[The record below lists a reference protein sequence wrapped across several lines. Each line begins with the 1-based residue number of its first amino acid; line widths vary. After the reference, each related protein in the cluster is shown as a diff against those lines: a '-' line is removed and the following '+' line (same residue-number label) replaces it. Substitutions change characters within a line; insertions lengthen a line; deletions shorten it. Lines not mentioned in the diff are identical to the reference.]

1 MMIQQTRRAL
11 LLVAFLLFPLTG
23 FSPTAA
29 NGQGDSAAP
38 RTIREYRGKTM
49 GTLYMVKVAGAETLD
64 DQTLRFAIDA
74 ELRRVN
80 DQMSTYLKSSEISR
94 FNRSTSTE
102 WFDVSVEFAQVVAE
116 AQSIAKMTDGAF
128 DITVA
133 PLVNA
138 WNFGPTE
145 RSSAVPDPDTIK
157 MLMETIGYKKLEVRT
172 DPPSLR
178 KLIPELQID
187 LSSIAKGHGVDR
199 VVDKLAEL
207 GAGDVFVEIGG
218 EVRTTGDKP
227 GGAWKVGIQLPD
239 AAKDTVMI
247 AHPMLQ
253 NESAGNAMA
262 TSGDYRN
269 VYVVDGKRYS
279 HTIDPRTGSPVEHD
293 LASVTVIAKTCMQ
306 ADGWATALNVLGPEP
321 ALAIATQ
328 NDLHALLVSR
338 SGAKEYQMVGSG
350 VLAQY
355 AQATPDAAETTSW
368 LAALVPIAILT
379 FGVFSILLFAMA
391 IGVVFGRRSISGSCG
406 GLANKTNEDGSTSC
420 SLCSN
425 PSDACKELRE
435 KMESSQPDSKQSAT

>member
-11 LLVAFLLFPLTG
+11 LLVAFLSFPLAEFNTTPAG
-23 FSPTAA
+23 AQNES
-29 NGQGDSAAP
+29 AP

-49 GTLYMVKVAGAETLD
+49 GTSYMVKVAGAEGVD

-80 DQMSTYLKSSEISR
+80 DQMSTYLKSSEISK

-102 WFDVSVEFAQVVAE
+102 WFDVSVEFAGVVAE
-116 AQSIAKMTDGAF
+116 AQSIAEKTDGAF

-145 RSSAVPDPDTIK
+145 RSSAVPDPDTISK
-157 MLMETIGYKKLEVRT
+157 LMATVGYKNLEVRT
-172 DPPSLR
+172 APPSLR
-178 KLIPELQID
+178 KRIPELQID

-218 EVRTTGDKP
+218 EVRTSGDKP

-253 NESAGNAMA
+253 NEPAGNAMA

-293 LASVTVIAKTCMQ
+293 LASVTVIAKSCMQ

-328 NDLHALLVSR
+328 NNLHALLVSR
-338 SGAKEYQMVGSG
+338 SGAKEYQMVGTG
-350 VLAQY
+350 ILAQY
-355 AQATPDAAETTSW
+355 AQATPDTAETTSW

-435 KMESSQPDSKQSAT
+435 KMDSSQSDSKQSAR